1 MNHEKELGSIIKK
14 YDLDSDVQRKQA
26 YLECVS
32 YADAHYANTL
42 EIDAFLK
49 EAAGILNQ
57 QEHIVRDAIYSMV
70 PCDEPEKVNLECLE
84 SNGPTMT
91 ANRSGLLYLSSLL
104 LNLSKAAMTGERV
117 HLWRDKPPMTGK
129 TCPLTVVLEDDA
141 WFSKPVETND
151 AGQKQEQVI
160 EQRDIDPFTIV
171 GVVFTRPA
179 PPTFQIR
186 PLHFY
191 KVINAEKY
199 ADQKVWKKKFRETS
213 GRLYVFTFLDDANVT
228 ARYALD
234 LDDKEIF
241 FLSQKDLGK

>member
-1 MNHEKELGSIIKK
+1 MNYEKELDSIIKK
-14 YDLDSDVQRKQA
+14 YDLDSDEQRKQA

-42 EIDAFLK
+42 EIHAFLK
-49 EAAGILNQ
+49 EAAGILKQ
-57 QEHIVRDAIYSMV
+57 REHIVSDAVYSLA
-70 PCDEPEKVNLECLE
+70 PCDNSEKVNLDCSE

-104 LNLSKAAMTGERV
+104 LNLSRAAMTGEHV
-117 HLWRDKPPMTGK
+117 HLWRDKRPMTGK
-129 TCPLTVVLEDDA
+129 TCPLTIVLEDDA
-141 WFSKPVETND
+141 WFSKPVETKD
-151 AGQKQEQVI
+151 ADQKQEQVI
-160 EQRDIDPFTIV
+160 EQRDIDPFSIV

-191 KVINAEKY
+191 KVVNAEKY
-199 ADQKVWKKKFRETS
+199 TDQKVWKKKLREIS
-213 GRLYVFTFLDDANVT
+213 SRMYVYTFLDDSNVT

-241 FLSQKDLGK
+241 FLSQKDLG

>member
-1 MNHEKELGSIIKK
+1 MNYEEELDSIIKK

-32 YADAHYANTL
+32 YAGAHYAGTL
-42 EIDAFLK
+42 EIQAFLK

-57 QEHIVRDAIYSMV
+57 QEHVVRDAIYSMV

-104 LNLSKAAMTGERV
+104 LNLSKSAMTGEHV
-117 HLWRDKPPMTGK
+117 HLWRDKRPMTGR

-141 WFSKPVETND
+141 WFSKPCETGD
-151 AGQKQEQVI
+151 AGQKQEQGI
-160 EQRDIDPFTIV
+160 EQRDIDPFSIV
-171 GVVFTRPA
+171 GVVFIRPA
-179 PPTFQIR
+179 LPTFQVR
-186 PLHFY
+186 PLQFY
-191 KVINAEKY
+191 KVIHAEKY
-199 ADQKVWKKKFRETS
+199 TDQKVWKKKFRETRS
-213 GRLYVFTFLDDANVT
+213 RLYVFTFMDDANVT

-241 FLSQKDLGK
+241 FLSEKDLGK